1 MIAVPAKFEWFMA
14 APPTLML
21 HAESNAVDAGMKL
34 PNINDDYTGE
44 RPDLGALERGREA
57 PVYGVRWR
65 EPRS

>member
-1 MIAVPAKFEWFMA
+1 
-14 APPTLML
+14 ML

-44 RPDLGALERGREA
+44 RPDLGALELGREA